1 MTEAIGVRR
10 RSLASRVVGR
20 GSVVWRMDW
29 LLFGAVVALSAVGT
43 LLVWSATRTW
53 SSIEPTGMA
62 KKHVLNLL
70 IGLALYS
77 AVAVTDYRW
86 LRTYAPVLYGIAV
99 VGLIL
104 VISPMGSTINGH
116 HSWILL
122 GGGFALQPAELMKP
136 ALVVMLARLLAPTS
150 EKGKKKDRPRAS
162 GLALSVAA
170 AGAAAALV
178 MLQPDLGTTMVLMAT
193 TGAMI
198 VFAGIRKRW
207 VGAGVLLA
215 ALAAMAVWSLGL
227 LKPYQVARFTA
238 LIDPSS
244 DPRGVG
250 YNSTQAL
257 VAIGSGEVFG
267 KGLFHGGQTTGRFV
281 PEQHTDFIFTV
292 AGEELG
298 FLGAACVILLML
310 ALLWRGLWIA
320 AKSPSPFGRAVAGG
334 VVCWLA
340 FQTFVNVGMTMG
352 LLPVAGLPL
361 PFVSYGG
368 SATISSLAAVGLLA
382 AVNRRTR
389 TPA

>member
-1 MTEAIGVRR
+1 MTDAIGVRR
-10 RSLASRVVGR
+10 RSFASRVVGR

-77 AVAVTDYRW
+77 AIAVTDYRW

-99 VGLIL
+99 IGLIL
-104 VISPMGSTINGH
+104 VISPMGSTVNGH

-122 GGGFALQPAELMKP
+122 GGGFALQPAEFMKP
-136 ALVVMLARLLAPTS
+136 ALVVMLARLLTPTS
-150 EKGKKKDRPRAS
+150 EKGKTKDRPRAS
-162 GLALSVAA
+162 GLALSLAVV
-170 AGAAAALV
+170 GVAAALV
-178 MLQPDLGTTMVLMAT
+178 MMQPDLGTTMVLMAT
-193 TGAMI
+193 TGAII
-198 VFAGIRKRW
+198 VFSGIRKRW
-207 VGAGVLLA
+207 VVAGVLLA
-215 ALAAMAVWSLGL
+215 ALAAAAVWSLGL

-298 FLGAACVILLML
+298 FVGTVTVV
-310 ALLWRGLWIA
+310 ALL
-320 AKSPSPFGRAVAGG
+320 G
-334 VVCWLA
+334 VVLLRGARIARMCGDRFSALVSGGIVAWLA
-340 FQTFVNVGMTMG
+340 FQTLVNVGMTIGIMPITG
-352 LLPVAGLPL
+352 VPL

-368 SATISSLAAVGLLA
+368 TATFANMTAVAILQAIHLRSRP
-382 AVNRRTR
+382 V
-389 TPA
+389 